1 MHYESC
7 KFYVRC
13 ELVGTKWKISSVEAC
28 LSCPAST
35 ASSLI
40 HWYAAAPCC
49 SPFPPNCN
57 SSFDGCRKEGTS
69 ICMPALLQ
77 VKPLR
82 NSRKQFLSVLVFPKF
97 FGVCVCCGFM
107 SDRGF
112 LWMHGNPHTVPDINN
127 VINPA
132 SSRHQCS
139 IQFGALLGLLR
150 PAQNIASIPYLE
162 LWRNIKATLI
172 CVWNSLTVQAET
184 SKMGLYKPTN
194 KGVNKCSKDM
204 QTWQRLE

>member
-1 MHYESC
+1 MPLHRAALLSHLTATALLM
-7 KFYVRC
+7 V
-13 ELVGTKWKISSVEAC
+13 VEKKGHQYAC
-28 LSCPAST
+28 Q
-35 ASSLI
+35 
-40 HWYAAAPCC
+40 PCC
-49 SPFPPNCN
+49 RLSPWGTPE
-57 SSFDGCRKEGTS
+57 SSFS
-69 ICMPALLQ
+69 
-77 VKPLR
+77 VFWF
-82 NSRKQFLSVLVFPKF
+82 FLNFL
-97 FGVCVCCGFM
+97 VCVCCGFM